1 MNQAVPGPRVLAAA
15 VLVCCAAALA
25 ALIVPVHL
33 PERDAKE
40 ETAID
45 LSAHVAQTAPEEDLS
60 AFLASR
66 RWGLSLQD
74 IQDAEAKEADAVGA
88 SINPVLAKMGF
99 VGLIVT
105 TDERAVLLRSP
116 DGRVD
121 RVTPGDTLPDG
132 RTLVAVTDNDLTLKA
147 EGVREEVLTLFP
159 PIGQAPPAGD
169 GVDEAGGGAAD
180 VGAAAG
186 AAVSTALDGRPG
198 SRETLARSR
207 AADPSDSR

>member
-1 MNQAVPGPRVLAAA
+1 MNEAVPGPRVLAAA
-15 VLVCCAAALA
+15 VLACCAAALA

-45 LSAHVAQTAPEEDLS
+45 LSAHAAQTAPEEDLS

-66 RWGLSLQD
+66 RWGLAIQD
-74 IQDAEAKEADAVGA
+74 IQEADAVGA

-105 TDERAVLLRSP
+105 TDERAVLLQSP

-121 RVTPGDTLPDG
+121 RLAPGDTLPDG
-132 RTLVAVTDNDLTLKA
+132 RTLVAITDNDLTLKA
-147 EGVREEVLTLFP
+147 EGVPEEVLTLFP
-159 PIGQAPPAGD
+159 PIRQAPPAGD
-169 GVDEAGGGAAD
+169 GVDEAGGGATD

-186 AAVSTALDGRPG
+186 AAVSTALDSRPG
-198 SRETLARSR
+198 GRETLARSR